1 MLHHCKPTLVCTE
14 KQSQFEHPLDIYQ
27 ALKTYR
33 TLIF

>member
-1 MLHHCKPTLVCTE
+1 MLHHCKPILVCTE
-14 KQSQFEHPLDIYQ
+14 KQSKFEHPLDIYQ